1 MKNWSTDIKRLKK
14 DHQKYTIWKLEQ
26 LINFGLD
33 NKKLSEKDLRKYFTK
48 LSIDPLKKAFLKQ
61 LLWPIQS

>member
-1 MKNWSTDIKRLKK
+1 MKNWSTNIQCFKK
-14 DHQKYTIWKLEQ
+14 NTKEYTIWKLEQ

-33 NKKLSEKDLRKYFTK
+33 EQKLSEKDLRKYFTK

>member
-1 MKNWSTDIKRLKK
+1 MKNWSTNTNRLEK
-14 DHQKYTIWKLEQ
+14 DTQKYTLWKLEQ

-33 NKKLSEKDLRKYFTK
+33 SQKLPEKELRKYFTK

-61 LLWPIQS
+61 LLWPIQY